1 MPAKTPAVSQTATAI
16 AAVSQPEAWLAL
28 RGRLRAPPA
37 RPAED
42 RVIWFDYAKGICI
55 TLVVMMH
62 STLGTGEAMG
72 GEGFMHS
79 IVAFARPFRMPDF
92 FLLSG
97 LFLFRLIDRDWR
109 TYLDRKLVHFGYF
122 YLLWLVILT
131 VVKHGA
137 ELGTDPYAWAASFAD
152 ALVSPNPNLWF
163 ICALPLF
170 FINNPA

>member
-1 MPAKTPAVSQTATAI
+1 
-16 AAVSQPEAWLAL
+16 
-28 RGRLRAPPA
+28 
-37 RPAED
+37 
-42 RVIWFDYAKGICI
+42 
-55 TLVVMMH
+55 MMH

-122 YLLWLVILT
+122 YLL
-131 VVKHGA
+131 
-137 ELGTDPYAWAASFAD
+137 
-152 ALVSPNPNLWF
+152 
-163 ICALPLF
+163 
-170 FINNPA
+170 